1 MVRTTRIHGER
12 SVDMKRVLTI
22 ALLATS
28 LPATG
33 LACECD
39 PGHTISDHYDN
50 ARYVFRARTQ
60 RVRETFVPA
69 HLSGRHWLDS
79 RAGGPP
85 VFVLTVDFELLA
97 KVKGEPNELFAV
109 YMHGPTNSCSVDI
122 EENAEYLFFSD
133 ESGAAHRCAGTIAR
147 SSDLWGRVLLEVLR
161 KQAVEIV
168 EAEHSEQQSRD

>member
-85 VFVLTVDFELLA
+85 VLVLTVDFELLA
-97 KVKGEPNELFAV
+97 KVKGEPNELSAV

-122 EENAEYLFFSD
+122 EENAEYLFFAD

-168 EAEHSEQQSRD
+168 EAERSEQQSRD